1 MFSRI
6 LTKIMGNK
14 NDRDLKQIAPIVQQI
29 SDLEPEMAR
38 LSDSQLA
45 ELTPKFRQRIAEGES
60 LDDLLPDAFACIREV
75 AKRVLNMRHFDVQL
89 IGGIV
94 LHRGCIAEMKTGE
107 GKTLAATLPAYLN
120 ALEGKGVHIVTVN
133 DYLAGRD
140 TEWMGK
146 IYRALGLTVDCIRH
160 SLSDAERKVA
170 YAADITYGTNN
181 EFGFDYLRDNMKYEL
196 ADCVQRGFNFGI
208 VDEVDSILIDEART
222 PLIISGPADESTD
235 KYYKVDRIVP
245 RLRRDIDFQIDEKA
259 RTANLTEEGVEK
271 AEKLLAVGNL
281 FEPQNM
287 DWVHHTYQALKAHL
301 LFKRD
306 VDYMVKDGEVV
317 IVDEFTG
324 RLMPGRRFS
333 DGLHQALEAKENVKI
348 ERENQT
354 LATVTFQN
362 YFRMYKKLAGMTGTA
377 ETEAEEFY
385 KIYKLEVNV
394 IPTNQT
400 LIRTEFADII
410 YRTERE
416 KYNAVVDEIKE
427 LYEMGRP
434 VLVGTISIE
443 KSEKIGSLLKRQR
456 IPHVV
461 LNAKYHAKEAEI
473 VAQAGRKSA
482 VTIAT
487 NMAGRG
493 TDILLGGNPDFLTQ
507 QTLREKGKDAAT
519 MPEEALEK
527 IRNHWIEACPKE
539 HDEVVETGGLHIL
552 GTERHEA
559 RRIDNQLRGRAGRQ
573 GDPGSSRFYLSL
585 EDDLM
590 RIFASDR
597 ISGIMQSLGMEEGV
611 PIESKLITRQIER
624 AQKQVEARNFE
635 IRKHLLEYDDVM
647 NKQRVAIYAIRR
659 DLLEGVDQRDYILQL
674 ANDITSDL
682 LEQYTPKGKP
692 ADTWDLD
699 GLRVSVGNQFGLDM
713 VQLGIDPKDIT
724 YEQLADKLLET
735 VRTHYE
741 NKEKRFGPDY
751 MRLQERI
758 IMLQVLDMQWKDHL
772 WSLDHLKEGIG
783 LRGYGQRDP
792 LIEYKKE
799 SFSMFEELRIRI
811 EEETIRYLYLF
822 EPISRE
828 EQEAREKEREEA
840 RRNLKRE
847 QDLVYSAGDSAQAP
861 PTKKREAA
869 KVGRNDPCPC
879 GSGKKFKKC
888 HGR

>member
-1 MFSRI
+1 MFNAI
-6 LTKIMGNK
+6 LTKIMGSK
-14 NDRDLKQIAPIVQQI
+14 NERDIKRMQPVIQRINE
-29 SDLEPEMAR
+29 LEVEMSG
-38 LSDSQLA
+38 LSEVQLA
-45 ELTPKFRQRIAEGES
+45 ELTPKFRQRIAQGET
-60 LDDLLPDAFACIREV
+60 LDDLIPEAFAAVREV
-75 AKRVLNMRHFDVQL
+75 SKRVLSMRHYDVQL

-94 LHRGCIAEMKTGE
+94 LHQGKIAEMKTGE
-107 GKTLAATLPAYLN
+107 GKTLVATLPAYLN
-120 ALEGKGVHIVTVN
+120 ALEEKGVHIVTVN

-140 TEWMGK
+140 AEWMGK
-146 IYRALGLTVDCIRH
+146 IYRTLGLTVGCIQH
-160 SLSDAERKVA
+160 PLTDAERKVA
-170 YAADITYGTNN
+170 YGADITYGTNN
-181 EFGFDYLRDNMKYEL
+181 EFGFDYLRDNMKYDL
-196 ADCVQRGFNFGI
+196 ADCVQRGYQYAI

-222 PLIISGPADESTD
+222 PLIISGPAEESTD
-235 KYYKVDRIVP
+235 KYYKIDRITP
-245 RLRRDIDFQIDEKA
+245 KLRRDVDYQVDEKA
-259 RTANLTEEGVEK
+259 RTVNLTEEGVEK
-271 AEKLLAVGNL
+271 AEKLLNVGNL

-287 DWVHHTYQALKAHL
+287 DWVHHIYQALKAHL

-306 VDYMVKDGEVV
+306 VDYMVKDAEVI

-324 RLMPGRRFS
+324 RLMPGRRYS

-362 YFRMYKKLAGMTGTA
+362 YFRMYSKLAGMTGTA

-385 KIYKLEVNV
+385 KIYKLEVVV
-394 IPTNQT
+394 IPPNRT
-400 LIRTEFADII
+400 LIRTEYPDVI

-416 KYNAVVDEIKE
+416 KHNAVVNEIKE

-443 KSEKIGSLLKRQR
+443 KSEKLSTLLKRQS

-473 VAQAGRKSA
+473 VAQAGRRKA

-493 TDILLGGNPDFLTQ
+493 TDILLGGNPDFLTL
-507 QTLREKGKDAAT
+507 QTMREKGLDPLTLAKHEHDKIKQHW
-519 MPEEALEK
+519 LEVC
-527 IRNHWIEACPKE
+527 RKE
-539 HDEVVETGGLHIL
+539 HEDVVDLGGLHIL

-624 AQKQVEARNFE
+624 AQKQVEGRNFE

-647 NKQRVAIYAIRR
+647 NKQREAIYAIRR
-659 DLLEGVDQRDYILQL
+659 DLLEGTDQREYLLEL
-674 ANDITSDL
+674 ANDILLDL
-682 LEQYTPKGKP
+682 IDLYAPKDKQP
-692 ADTWDLD
+692 EDWDVEN
-699 GLRVSVGNQFGLDM
+699 LRISIGNQFGLDIAT
-713 VQLGIDPKDIT
+713 LGIDLKDIDH
-724 YEQLADKLLET
+724 ADLIEKLSAT
-735 VRTHYE
+735 VRQIYE
-741 NKEKRFGPDY
+741 DKEKRVGSEY
-751 MRLQERI
+751 MRYQERM
-758 IMLQVLDMQWKDHL
+758 IMLQVLDVQWKDHL
-772 WSLDHLKEGIG
+772 WALDHLKEGIG

-799 SFSMFEELRIRI
+799 SFDMFEQLNSRR
-811 EEETIRYLYLF
+811 EEETVRYLYLF
-822 EPISRE
+822 EPISLE
-828 EQEAREKEREEA
+828 EQEAREREREEA
-840 RRNLKRE
+840 RKRQLRE
-847 QDLVYSAGDSAQAP
+847 QNLVYSAGDFSPAAP
-861 PTKKREAA
+861 KKRDVA

-879 GSGKKFKKC
+879 GSGRKFKKC
-888 HGR
+888 HGK